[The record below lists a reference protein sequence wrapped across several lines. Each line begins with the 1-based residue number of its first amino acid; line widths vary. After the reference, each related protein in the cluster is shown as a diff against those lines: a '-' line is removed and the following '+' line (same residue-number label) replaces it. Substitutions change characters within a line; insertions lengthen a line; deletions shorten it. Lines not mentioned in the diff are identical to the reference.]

1 MQRVVAG
8 IRDAGIEFCGA
19 VGGAVGE
26 EEQGEVA
33 EVCEEDA
40 GVGEEEVDG
49 AGARGLR
56 GCAGEGL
63 EGGG

>member
-1 MQRVVAG
+1 MVAQVG
-8 IRDAGIEFCGA
+8 EAEVAFGGG

-26 EEQGEVA
+26 EQRWEIAQGREQ
-33 EVCEEDA
+33 DA

-56 GCAGEGL
+56 GGAGEEL
-63 EGGG
+63 EGVLAS